1 MQLRLREWRERRGL
15 SVRQLAERAGVGFAT
30 VHRIEVERMS
40 PTIAM
45 LEKLALALEID
56 LRDFLPAPRRRQPKR
71 RG

>member
-1 MQLRLREWRERRGL
+1 MTFAEIVAGRLRAAVWRGAHSEPDL
-15 SVRQLAERAGVGFAT
+15 LAET
-30 VHRIEVERMS
+30 IEVERMS